1 MFQKRKQISISTN
14 GKDLYEITDI
24 VKDFVNKS
32 EIRDGLL
39 NITVLHTSASLIVQE
54 NADYSVRQDVLEF
67 FDRLCPE
74 SMNYKHNTE
83 GKDDM
88 PAHLRSLLT
97 QNHLTFSVVNQ
108 CIVLGQWQGIVLCE
122 HRNHATARKVIMTAH
137 GKSTS

>member
-14 GKDLYEITDI
+14 GKDLYDITAI
-24 VKDFVNKS
+24 VDDFVKKS
-32 EIRDGLL
+32 HIKDGLL

-67 FDRLCPE
+67 FDQLCPE

-88 PAHLRSLLT
+88 PAH
-97 QNHLTFSVVNQ
+97 
-108 CIVLGQWQGIVLCE
+108 
-122 HRNHATARKVIMTAH
+122 
-137 GKSTS
+137 

>member
-1 MFQKRKQISISTN
+1 M
-14 GKDLYEITDI
+14 
-24 VKDFVNKS
+24 
-32 EIRDGLL
+32 L

-67 FDRLCPE
+67 FDQLCPE
-74 SMNYKHNTE
+74 SINYKHNTE

-108 CIVLGQWQGIVLCE
+108 CIVLGQWQGIYFFE
-122 HRNHATARKVIMTAH
+122 HR
-137 GKSTS
+137 TSMKNRNIQLHILGDSI

>member
-14 GKDLYEITDI
+14 GKDLYDITAI
-24 VKDFVNKS
+24 VDDFVKKS
-32 EIRDGLL
+32 HIKVGLL

-67 FDRLCPE
+67 FDQLCPE
-74 SMNYKHNTE
+74 SINYKHNTE

-97 QNHLTFSVVNQ
+97 QNHLTFSVVNH
-108 CIVLGQWQGIVLCE
+108 CIVLGKWQGIYFFE
-122 HRNHATARKVIMTAH
+122 HRRSMKNRNIQLHIL
-137 GKSTS
+137 GDSI

>member
-1 MFQKRKQISISTN
+1 MLN
-14 GKDLYEITDI
+14 ITDI
-24 VKDFVNKS
+24 
-32 EIRDGLL
+32 
-39 NITVLHTSASLIVQE
+39 HTSASLIVQE

-108 CIVLGQWQGIVLCE
+108 CIVLGQWQGIYFFE
-122 HRNHATARKVIMTAH
+122 HR
-137 GKSTS
+137 TSMKNRNIQLHILGDRI